1 MPGFLESLGFG
12 RQQQQQQQPQ
22 PSGQQAA
29 PNGQQQQQP
38 TGQGQPNGQQQA
50 PGQGQQSTGQP
61 TPNNQVNGSNTPV
74 DPLAAYQ
81 AMWQNNTNQEE
92 APPSLTL
99 DNKVLDQVTGSMDFT
114 KAIKPEVLQ
123 RAMSGDS
130 QAMVE
135 MMNEIGRQAYR
146 SALQHNSTLTDKF
159 VSMREDHQFNKRV
172 PSMVRD
178 ELTLGALTGADG
190 QKMSPVARQ
199 QLAEIAKRYQRAN
212 PDASP
217 SEVAAAAKKYV
228 EDIYQAIN
236 PNASSQQQQNQQ
248 QQPAEVDWDKYFES
262 N

>member
-12 RQQQQQQQPQ
+12 HQQQQQPAPQQQQQQQV
-22 PSGQQAA
+22 
-29 PNGQQQQQP
+29 QQP
-38 TGQGQPNGQQQA
+38 PNGQGQPQPTGQQQA
-50 PGQGQQSTGQP
+50 PGQGQQPSGQP

-74 DPLAAYQ
+74 DPLAAYG
-81 AMWQNNTNQEE
+81 AMWQNNPNQEE
-92 APPSLTL
+92 APPSLQL
-99 DNKVLDQVTGSMDFT
+99 DNKVLDQVTGSLDFT
-114 KAIKPEVLQ
+114 KAIKPEVMQ

-130 QAMVE
+130 QAMIE
-135 MMNEIGRQAYR
+135 MMNEVGRQAYR
-146 SALQHNSTLTDKF
+146 NALQHNSTLTDKF
-159 VSMREDHQFNKRV
+159 VSMREEHQFGKRV
-172 PSMVRD
+172 PSLVRD
-178 ELTLGALTGADG
+178 ELTMGALTGSDG

-199 QLAEIAKRYQRAN
+199 QLAEIARRYQRAN

-248 QQPAEVDWDKYFES
+248 QQATEVDWDKYFDS